1 MGEKRNSS
9 PDLFFD
15 LDARNKAAQAKQT
28 KQINTSQYK
37 PRATSDLARTAA
49 NDSEQFRT
57 VTNTIATSN
66 EYIFNPKIPRM
77 KRKLSRIFIN
87 ILYILGKKHINKI

>member
-1 MGEKRNSS
+1 LIWTPEIRQH
-9 PDLFFD
+9 
-15 LDARNKAAQAKQT
+15 RQNKPNKL
-28 KQINTSQYK
+28 TSQYK

-87 ILYILGKKHINKI
+87 IWYIYWEKNILIKYNYLLYK